1 MVSLFLLLLI
11 PGGKSTMDDHSFF
24 LWLVVLNTISSL
36 FSIVVYFYS
45 DREMFN
51 LLGVVGNMLI
61 TTGLIGLVWRNELT
75 SRRTRDSFYIPL

>member
-1 MVSLFLLLLI
+1 
-11 PGGKSTMDDHSFF
+11 MDDHSFF